1 MSESLKNFLTN
12 FVEEHT
18 LISGGE
24 LVLDVSQEE
33 LAHLGEFFLRGICG
47 WALGLEADRLRPKL
61 IEVIPTSAET
71 GDETTLE
78 ETGESDEGK
87 TSIN

>member
-12 FVEEHT
+12 FVADHT

-24 LVLDVSQEE
+24 LVLDVSPEE
-33 LAHLGEFFLRGICG
+33 LAYLGEFFLRGICG
-47 WALGLEADRLRPKL
+47 WALGLESDRLRPRL
-61 IEVIPTSAET
+61 IGVTASSAGI

-87 TSIN
+87 NSIN